1 MATTSKVFFRYGTRA
16 AYDALVTKDSKSLYF
31 LLDTN
36 ELYRGDIPIGIS
48 HYYEGVIDPTL
59 DTAANIASAL
69 GANTPVVNDLLVL
82 VDDERG
88 TQDLFVYASDDAWH
102 QLNAYTKSESIIFS
116 DGSTLDE
123 KLATVQA
130 SFNINGAALE
140 LDNGVLSL
148 KDYQKR
154 YYKYVA
160 ETEAQGEEGDPEY
173 VPAVPAHY
181 ELVTV
186 DEQHP
191 WPSGLTPKVNA
202 DGSLGWYEPNTST
215 LEGLRDLVDDLQ
227 TQVQNLDSLEQRVGS
242 LETTVGTIG
251 TEPELDPVSGDILVP
266 GTDSTGLIAR
276 VENLEE
282 ALAGLSGAGIHEVRV
297 ANNPLVEIETGVV
310 NIDAFAGTT
319 APGVV
324 PGLSAVLA
332 AELPADKKHYYLNAN
347 GQWDDSVGD
356 LTFNSQTYDTV
367 AEYVDARI
375 EDSTLKW
382 EEIS

>member
-1 MATTSKVFFRYGTRA
+1 MATSKVYFRYGTRA
-16 AYDALVTKDSKSLYF
+16 AYDALETKDTKSLYF

-36 ELYRGDIPIGIS
+36 ELYRGTVPIGNS
-48 HYYEGVIDPTL
+48 HYYEGTIDPEL
-59 DTAANIASAL
+59 DTAANIAAVL
-69 GANTPVVNDLLVL
+69 GENSPVVNDLLVL
-82 VDDERG
+82 VDEDRG
-88 TQDLFVYASDDAWH
+88 TQDLFVYAADDAWH

-123 KLATVQA
+123 KLANVQA
-130 SFNINGAALE
+130 SFNINEAALE

-148 KDYQKR
+148 KDYEKR

-160 ETEAQGEEGDPEY
+160 EVEAQGEEGDPDY
-173 VPAVPAHY
+173 SPAVPGHY

-191 WPSGLTPKVNA
+191 WPTSLTPKVNA

-227 TQVQNLDSLEQRVGS
+227 TQVQNLDDLEQRVGS
-242 LETTVGTIG
+242 LETTVGTLG
-251 TEPELDPVSGDILVP
+251 TEPELDPVNGDILVP

-282 ALAGLSGAGIHEVRV
+282 ALANLDSAGIHEVRV
-297 ANNPLVEIETGVV
+297 ANNPLIEIDTGVV
-310 NIDAFAGTT
+310 NIEAFTGTED
-319 APGVV
+319 PGVV
-324 PGLSAVLA
+324 PGLTPVLA
-332 AELPADKKHYYLNAN
+332 AELPADRKHYYLNAN

-356 LTFNSQTYDTV
+356 LTFNSYTYDTV
-367 AEYVDARI
+367 ADYVDARV